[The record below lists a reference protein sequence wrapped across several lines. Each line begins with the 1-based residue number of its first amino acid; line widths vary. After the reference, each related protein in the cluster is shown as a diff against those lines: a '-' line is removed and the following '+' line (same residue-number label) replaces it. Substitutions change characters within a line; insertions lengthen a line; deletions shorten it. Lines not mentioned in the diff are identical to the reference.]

1 MEKQKL
7 KHLATALTNNQQI
20 LYFDD
25 ERVKSNLQNS

>member
-25 ERVKSNLQNS
+25 ERELN